1 MNRTEIMQKAD
12 DVIKDQK
19 LREMFKKCFM
29 STLETSLK
37 VEGDKTYII
46 TGDINAMWLRDS
58 SCQVNHY
65 LKLMK
70 DDQDLQNKIKGLIRS
85 QIEYVLLDPYANAF
99 LNTEDVPREYH
110 DYNNYE
116 NHMSGKERFELEF
129 IMLSSQ
135 TRLSILQRNK

>member
-70 DDQDLQNKIKGLIRS
+70 DDQVGS
-85 QIEYVLLDPYANAF
+85 
-99 LNTEDVPREYH
+99 
-110 DYNNYE
+110 
-116 NHMSGKERFELEF
+116 
-129 IMLSSQ
+129 
-135 TRLSILQRNK
+135 

>member
-1 MNRTEIMQKAD
+1 
-12 DVIKDQK
+12 
-19 LREMFKKCFM
+19 M

-70 DDQDLQNKIKGLIRS
+70 DALQAVVDEQQNVVSTITEMLDRQREMYEEQQKAEEDVVQKQIDSLNEQLELLEKQNEERDLQLQKEQALYDLHNAQTQKKIQVKRI
-85 QIEYVLLDPYANAF
+85 A
-99 LNTEDVPREYH
+99 
-110 DYNNYE
+110 
-116 NHMSGKERFELEF
+116 
-129 IMLSSQ
+129 
-135 TRLSILQRNK
+135 